1 VALTAKQAAARV
13 NALYAELKVRREP
26 VAKRERYF
34 KGEQPLR
41 YASPEFQRFHG
52 ERFAGYSDN
61 WCGVVGSAAPE
72 LTEFASI
79 HLGDDAEDL
88 SADERVLLRD
98 WNLNDGQ
105 SKSSQ
110 GFLSGAVT
118 SRSFSMVWGS
128 RDDEPVLTWEHAS
141 QAIVGYEADG
151 SSQRDALKAWVEDE
165 REYATYFTP
174 DEVWKFERPK
184 TLGSAS
190 GLVLPASFATVD
202 GGWVPRQPDTDDSWP
217 IPNPLG
223 VVPLVEFPNRPL
235 LGDGPISDIEGTMAG
250 QDAINLMWAY
260 LFGAA
265 DYASMPARVVLGQEP
280 PKVPILD
287 ENGQKV
293 GERPVD
299 IEQLTRGR
307 MMWLTGQNT
316 SIGQWDSAKLD
327 VFTGVVDTLVK
338 HIGAQTKTPL
348 NYLGALANVN
358 GETLDGLRTPLH
370 MKVRDGHKHLSGPQ
384 RETFR
389 RMALVRGNT
398 GVAEACRT
406 AVIGW
411 KNPETSSDAATSDA
425 ALKDKQIGWSDAGIL
440 ERRYGMSQQ
449 EIDKE
454 IQRRRAEAEDP
465 LVQRVLEEAVNGV
478 PPVGER
484 ALPDPTG
491 TGA

>member
-1 VALTAKQAAARV
+1 MALTAAQAVERV
-13 NALYAELKVRREP
+13 NTLHAELKARRGP
-26 VAKRERYF
+26 IKIREDYF
-34 KGEQPLR
+34 KGAQPLK
-41 YASPEFQRFHG
+41 YASPEFRRFHG

-79 HLGDDAEDL
+79 HLGDDADDL

-98 WNLNDGQ
+98 WNANDGQ

-118 SRSFSMVWGS
+118 SRSFAMVWGD
-128 RDDEPVLTWEHAS
+128 RDDAPVLTWEHAA
-141 QAIVGYEADG
+141 QAIVGYDAG
-151 SSQRDALKAWVEDE
+151 GGSQRDGLKSWVEGDVE
-165 REYATYFTP
+165 CATYFTP
-174 DEVWKFERPK
+174 DEVWKFERPRPFLDSR
-184 TLGSAS
+184 TPS
-190 GLVLPASFATVD
+190 GIVLPPSFAVE
-202 GGWVPRQPDTDDSWP
+202 GGWVPRQPASDDTWP

-235 LGDGPISDIEGTMAG
+235 LGSGPISDIEGTMAG

-265 DYASMPARVVLGQEP
+265 DHASMPARVVMGQEP
-280 PKVPILD
+280 PKVPVLD

-293 GERPVD
+293 GEKAVD
-299 IEQLTRGR
+299 IEQLTKGR
-307 MMWLTGQNT
+307 MLWLTGQNT
-316 SIGQWDSAKLD
+316 TISQWDAAKLET
-327 VFTGVVDTLVK
+327 FTGVVDTLVK

-348 NYLGALANVN
+348 NYLGALSNIN

-370 MKVRDGHKHLSGPQ
+370 MKVRDGHKHLTGPQ
-384 RETFR
+384 REVFR
-389 RMALVRGNT
+389 RMALVRGDAP
-398 GVAEACRT
+398 VAEACRT

-411 KNPETSSDAATSDA
+411 KNPETSSDAQTSDA
-425 ALKDKQIGWSDAGIL
+425 AQKDQQIGWSAAGIL

-454 IQRRRAEAEDP
+454 MQRRQAEALDP
-465 LVQRVLEEAVNGV
+465 ATRQILDDMARADAGV
-478 PPVGER
+478 
-484 ALPDPTG
+484 
-491 TGA
+491 GA

>member
-1 VALTAKQAAARV
+1 MALTAKQAAARV
-13 NALYAELKVRREP
+13 NTLYAELKTRRGP
-26 VAKRERYF
+26 VDKRERYF
-34 KGEQPLR
+34 KGDQPLC
-41 YASPEFQRFHG
+41 YASPEFRRFHG
-52 ERFAGYSDN
+52 ERFEGWSDN

-79 HLGDDAEDL
+79 HLGEDADDL
-88 SADERVLLRD
+88 SSDERALLRD
-98 WNLNDGQ
+98 WNINDGQ

-118 SRSFSMVWGS
+118 SRSFAMVWGN

-141 QAIVGYEADG
+141 QVIVAYWADG
-151 SSQRDALKAWVEDE
+151 SQRDQLKAWVEDDKE
-165 REYATYFTP
+165 FATYFAE
-174 DEVWKFERPK
+174 DLVWKFERPK
-184 TLGSAS
+184 SISSYASS
-190 GLVLPASFATVD
+190 GLVLPASFASD
-202 GGWVPRQPDTDDSWP
+202 GGWSPRQAASDDTWP
-217 IPNPLG
+217 LPNPLG
-223 VVPLVEFPNRPL
+223 VLPIVEFPNRPL

-250 QDAINLMWAY
+250 QDAANLMWAY

-265 DYASMPARVVLGQEP
+265 DYASMPARVVMGQEP

-287 ENGQKV
+287 ANGQKV
-293 GERPVD
+293 GEAPIDV
-299 IEQLTRGR
+299 EQLTRGR
-307 MMWLTGQNT
+307 MLWLTGQNT
-316 SIGQWDSAKLD
+316 TIGQWDSAKLD
-327 VFTGVVDTLVK
+327 VFTGVIDTLVK

-348 NYLGALANVN
+348 NYLGALSNVN

-398 GVAEACRT
+398 AVAEACRT

-411 KNPETSSDAATSDA
+411 KNPETSSDAQTSDA
-425 ALKDKQIGWSDAGIL
+425 ALKDREIGWSSAGIL

-454 IQRRRAEAEDP
+454 IQRRRAEALDP
-465 LVQRVLEEAVNGV
+465 VTQQLLDDMTATASDA
-478 PPVGER
+478 PVSE
-484 ALPDPTG
+484 
-491 TGA
+491 

>member
-1 VALTAKQAAARV
+1 MALTAKQAAARV

-165 REYATYFTP
+165 REYAT
-174 DEVWKFERPK
+174 
-184 TLGSAS
+184 
-190 GLVLPASFATVD
+190 
-202 GGWVPRQPDTDDSWP
+202 
-217 IPNPLG
+217 
-223 VVPLVEFPNRPL
+223 
-235 LGDGPISDIEGTMAG
+235 
-250 QDAINLMWAY
+250 
-260 LFGAA
+260 
-265 DYASMPARVVLGQEP
+265 
-280 PKVPILD
+280 
-287 ENGQKV
+287 
-293 GERPVD
+293 
-299 IEQLTRGR
+299 
-307 MMWLTGQNT
+307 
-316 SIGQWDSAKLD
+316 
-327 VFTGVVDTLVK
+327 
-338 HIGAQTKTPL
+338 
-348 NYLGALANVN
+348 
-358 GETLDGLRTPLH
+358 
-370 MKVRDGHKHLSGPQ
+370 
-384 RETFR
+384 
-389 RMALVRGNT
+389 
-398 GVAEACRT
+398 
-406 AVIGW
+406 
-411 KNPETSSDAATSDA
+411 
-425 ALKDKQIGWSDAGIL
+425 
-440 ERRYGMSQQ
+440 
-449 EIDKE
+449 
-454 IQRRRAEAEDP
+454 
-465 LVQRVLEEAVNGV
+465 
-478 PPVGER
+478 
-484 ALPDPTG
+484 
-491 TGA
+491 